1 MDATRDIYQQL
12 AARAGRNFLASLKA
26 LPEFKPRPG
35 VDLGLLRVTVTVVDG
50 PDLDFVDVDPVNLG
64 DLAEITAQR
73 AEGLRLKHA
82 RIAPV
87 SAPAVVGKSH
97 LRLVGG
103 A

>member
-12 AARAGRNFLASLKA
+12 AARAGRAFLDGLRA

-50 PDLDFVDVDPVNLG
+50 PYLDFADVDPVNLG

-82 RIAPV
+82 RIAA
-87 SAPAVVGKSH
+87 APAPAGKPN